1 MVGASWSEKGHLSS
15 NQSPAHMHLSASAM
29 AKIKGG
35 AERICMG
42 ELSVCAVKPPNNPID
57 TWENWGSEGVN
68 SVSLG
73 RTARLVG
80 DSVFKFTVSLDTIPN
95 SYILLDRL
103 LLLQTRYKL
112 EPLRRGELRCQTLMI
127 ARGEELDICETKNK
141 KSPVENL
148 L

>member
-1 MVGASWSEKGHLSS
+1 M
-15 NQSPAHMHLSASAM
+15 
-29 AKIKGG
+29 
-35 AERICMG
+35 
-42 ELSVCAVKPPNNPID
+42 
-57 TWENWGSEGVN
+57 N